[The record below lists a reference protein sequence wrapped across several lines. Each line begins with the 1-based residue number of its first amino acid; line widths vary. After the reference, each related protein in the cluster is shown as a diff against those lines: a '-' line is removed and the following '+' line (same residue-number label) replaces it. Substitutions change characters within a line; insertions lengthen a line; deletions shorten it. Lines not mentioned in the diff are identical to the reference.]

1 MFQTFHFSRVAVDTL
16 NKTKELNSVYYCLF
30 KKKIIEIEMYEK
42 CYFFSPTINKKEST
56 HPFLNKKV
64 QCAYFSRMRAG
75 NVKQEINLVWP
86 NLCFVVVAVVC
97 L

>member
-1 MFQTFHFSRVAVDTL
+1 
-16 NKTKELNSVYYCLF
+16 
-30 KKKIIEIEMYEK
+30 MYEK

-56 HPFLNKKV
+56 RPVLNKKV